1 MFLALIIAMIYSPL
15 QKIIPKIEFCTDY
28 YLYYVYI
35 IIFIID
41 VFLLYID
48 ITSYNIIIKIK
59 FKKLINNIFIF
70 IIKNF

>member
-35 IIFIID
+35 IIFIVD
-41 VFLLYID
+41 VFLLYNRYYF
-48 ITSYNIIIKIK
+48 TLYYY
-59 FKKLINNIFIF
+59 
-70 IIKNF
+70 